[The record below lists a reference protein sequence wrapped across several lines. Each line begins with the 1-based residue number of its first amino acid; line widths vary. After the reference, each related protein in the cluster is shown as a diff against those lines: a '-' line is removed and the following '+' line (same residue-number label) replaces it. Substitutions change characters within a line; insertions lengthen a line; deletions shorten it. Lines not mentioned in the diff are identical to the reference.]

1 MQTGQTPVRSST
13 ELYNAMRADH
23 LRADRTT
30 LHTSSDGSIY
40 KVDHVIGTQLVTY
53 ADLGLGTLRTCV
65 DQHGTFEQLF
75 K

>member
-13 ELYNAMRADH
+13 ELYDAMRADDQ
-23 LRADRTT
+23 RADRTT
-30 LHTSSDGSIY
+30 LHTSPDGSIH
-40 KVDHVIGTQLVTY
+40 KVDHMIGVQLVSY
-53 ADLGLGTLRTCV
+53 SDVGIGTLRTCV